1 MMMVMMVVR
10 MSAVCAVCS
19 VVHMIVRMTVLM
31 GAGVGMMIMH
41 AQCWLVRQSPVCATF
56 SADQRGESGSTQASI
71 TVRSLSFAKLR
82 MK

>member
-1 MMMVMMVVR
+1 MVVVMVVR
-10 MSAVCAVCS
+10 MSAVRS
-19 VVHMIVRMTVLM
+19 VVRMIMRMAVRVAVLM
-31 GAGVGMMIMH
+31 GMGVGMMIMH
-41 AQCWLVRQSPVCATF
+41 AQCWLVRQAPVCAKF